1 MRTLGRL
8 LAHGPRHW
16 RPQTSSR
23 EIFILL
29 AYLRGIQYTSFS
41 YYFGVPIYRAVKE
54 VATLERATALL
65 ISRYLP
71 ICGTEMREI
80 EDKIL

>member
-54 VATLERATALL
+54 VL
-65 ISRYLP
+65 
-71 ICGTEMREI
+71 
-80 EDKIL
+80 DVK

>member
-8 LAHGPRHW
+8 LAHGPRYW

-54 VATLERATALL
+54 VMLMLSLATTHLMQVAL
-65 ISRYLP
+65 ISL
-71 ICGTEMREI
+71 C
-80 EDKIL
+80 

>member
-41 YYFGVPIYRAVKE
+41 YYFRVPIYRAVKE
-54 VATLERATALL
+54 VWTDGYIARFGVVCTPKSDEA
-65 ISRYLP
+65 
-71 ICGTEMREI
+71 
-80 EDKIL
+80 